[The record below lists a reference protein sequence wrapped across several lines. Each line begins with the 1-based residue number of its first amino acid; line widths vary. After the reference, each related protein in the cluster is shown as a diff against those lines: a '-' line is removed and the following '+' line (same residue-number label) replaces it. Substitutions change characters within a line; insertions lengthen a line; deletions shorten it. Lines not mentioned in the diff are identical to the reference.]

1 MIATRNS
8 STRNLI
14 ETIANELEQADKVLI
29 GAGAGLSAAD
39 GFEYGGA
46 WFQEHFGDFVAAYGL
61 TDAYTAG
68 FYPFPD
74 ETEKWA
80 YWSRY
85 INYNRYLKEPGSVY
99 QDLLTLVRDKDY
111 FVLTTNVD
119 HCFQRAHF
127 DKQRLFYT
135 QGDYGLWQCATPCH
149 QATYDNHDQVVA
161 MVAQQHDRHIPAELV
176 PRCPRCGGRMR
187 MLSDA
192 VVIALPL
199 PPLRR
204 ADDHKPAGRRHLR
217 AGPRLVHGRETLP
230 DLCLRVDPIPNPPA
244 GARGRNEH
252 PGDHKIPVLADDLP
266 QSPSA
271 LRDGQPGRRRPETD
285 KRAQHRRAG
294 GHRLGAAAT
303 RRRLAAAWSYCA
315 PTV

>member
-46 WFQEHFGDFVAAYGL
+46 WFQEHFGDFVAAYGM

-85 INYNRYLKEPGSVY
+85 INHNRYLKEPGSVY

-161 MVAQQHDRHIPAELV
+161 NTTGTSRPNSCPA
-176 PRCPRCGGRMR
+176 
-187 MLSDA
+187 A
-192 VVIALPL
+192 
-199 PPLRR
+199 
-204 ADDHKPAGRRHLR
+204 PA
-217 AGPRLVHGRETLP
+217 A
-230 DLCLRVDPIPNPPA
+230 
-244 GARGRNEH
+244 
-252 PGDHKIPVLADDLP
+252 
-266 QSPSA
+266 
-271 LRDGQPGRRRPETD
+271 
-285 KRAQHRRAG
+285 AG
-294 GHRLGAAAT
+294 G
-303 RRRLAAAWSYCA
+303 
-315 PTV
+315 

>member
-1 MIATRNS
+1 MIAMRNS

-14 ETIANELEQADKVLI
+14 ETIANELDQADKVLI

-46 WFQEHFGDFVAAYGL
+46 WFQEHFGDFAAAYGM

-85 INYNRYLKEPGSVY
+85 INHNRYLKEPGSVY
-99 QDLLTLVRDKDY
+99 QDLLTMVRDKDY

-161 MVAQQHDRHIPAELV
+161 MVAQQHNRHIPAELV
-176 PRCPRCGGRMR
+176 PRCPRCGGRMTTN
-187 MLSDA
+187 L
-192 VVIALPL
+192 
-199 PPLRR
+199 R
-204 ADDHKPAGRRHLR
+204 ADDTFVQDPGWYAAAKRYQNFASEAAQSRTLLLELGVGMNTPAIIKYPFWRMTYHNLLAHYATVSLDAVAPKQISERSTVVQADIAQVLR
-217 AGPRLVHGRETLP
+217 LL
-230 DLCLRVDPIPNPPA
+230 A
-244 GARGRNEH
+244 GA
-252 PGDHKIPVLADDLP
+252 
-266 QSPSA
+266 
-271 LRDGQPGRRRPETD
+271 
-285 KRAQHRRAG
+285 
-294 GHRLGAAAT
+294 
-303 RRRLAAAWSYCA
+303 
-315 PTV
+315 